1 MILEEGQVIN
11 DGENDLI
18 VCATKEYKG
27 TWYAYLLKDNTDEVA
42 FYEVRDLGDDYDFK
56 LVEDKKKISELI
68 LFFSKDYAEKNP
80 DAIKELDE
88 YINSN
93 IDVENENV

>member
-1 MILEEGQVIN
+1 MLLKEGQVIN

-27 TWYAYLLKDNTDEVA
+27 TWYAYLLKDNTDEVG
-42 FYEVRDLGDDYDFK
+42 FYKINIENGVYNFE
-56 LVEDKKKISELI
+56 LVENKKEIEELI
-68 LFFSKDYAEKNP
+68 LLFAKEYAEKNP
-80 DAIKELDE
+80 NALKELDE

-93 IDVENENV
+93 DEEESN